1 MCGIFLLAFV
11 VPPICFHRLREIF
24 CPFSDPEIALDY
36 SSNPDVDSETFELMK
51 QIWTEQFENVG
62 IRLLSRLNFY
72 HTDLEP
78 LAQDPNLL

>member
-1 MCGIFLLAFV
+1 LIQILQDYT
-11 VPPICFHRLREIF
+11 
-24 CPFSDPEIALDY
+24 DPEIALDY
-36 SSNPDVDSETFELMK
+36 SANPDVDSETFELMK

-62 IRLLSRLNFY
+62 VRLLSRLNFY